1 MREQDTPSLPT
12 EPSVSRKNVTK
23 KLKKGVDSSRNEWY
37 YKQVADVSDNRT
49 LKTEQ

>member
-1 MREQDTPSLPT
+1 MSK
-12 EPSVSRKNVTK
+12 KNFKNLLRNTFFK
-23 KLKKGVDSSRNEWY
+23 KLQKTFKKGVDILRKGWY